1 MDRGEK
7 RKSPDEIKA
16 VSPSCAKRA
25 KTPTSSSTSTPSSPP
40 PSSISSL
47 INPRSISE
55 TSLELLFNLKS
66 ILQRE
71 TYDDAAVSDHVK
83 RVRTFFQSGEDHR
96 TAIVLAQMKVLTSLK
111 AIMAK
116 ERAAKASSVKN
127 DPCIT
132 TYTLLSSNCARRD
145 MENGELYSKR
155 QLDFQ
160 NLQAL

>member
-47 INPRSISE
+47 INPRSIGE
-55 TSLELLFNLKS
+55 TSLELLSNLKS

-71 TYDDAAVSDHVK
+71 TYDDAAVSEHVK
-83 RVRTFFQSGEDHR
+83 RVRSFFQSGEDHR

-116 ERAAKASSVKN
+116 ERATTSKGYGKWGALLREATGLPKSASA
-127 DPCIT
+127 
-132 TYTLLSSNCARRD
+132 LML
-145 MENGELYSKR
+145 
-155 QLDFQ
+155 Q
-160 NLQAL
+160 NVSIVL